1 MSMPMVERVNPT
13 SDELVMLGSSGM
25 VKIQRIKF
33 LANSN
38 LVNEK
43 FIAFNAYKILINN
56 FDLHSFTCHP
66 GSFRVVPWNGWH
78 FRTADHSPAGLIH
91 GRNPWQ

>member
-1 MSMPMVERVNPT
+1 MSRGTTLAAISCRMDLRAATMSIPTVERLNPT
-13 SDELVMLGSSGM
+13 SEELFMFYPSAM

-43 FIAFNAYKILINN
+43 FIALKAYYL
-56 FDLHSFTCHP
+56 
-66 GSFRVVPWNGWH
+66 
-78 FRTADHSPAGLIH
+78 
-91 GRNPWQ
+91 

>member
-1 MSMPMVERVNPT
+1 MPMLDRFNPT
-13 SDELVMLGSSGM
+13 SDELVIFGPLGM

-43 FIAFNAYKILINN
+43 LIDFFAYELLLVYKDW
-56 FDLHSFTCHP
+56 F
-66 GSFRVVPWNGWH
+66 
-78 FRTADHSPAGLIH
+78 
-91 GRNPWQ
+91 